1 MRSLYATMGC
11 GAATGALRVAVTSG
25 PEGIGAMARIGDMIF
40 RARQRKGWS
49 QAKLAAKIRKHA
61 PRISQW
67 ENNKVKPNERDL
79 ALLEKALECS
89 LRDAAIGDKIYDARS
104 RKGWS
109 QAELATKIG
118 KHGSQISN
126 WENDKIKPNE
136 RDLALLEN
144 ALDCSLQD
152 IASQIQDCLDNF
164 PVTALGIAKEAG
176 VSPPTIYNIRD
187 GKVVNPR
194 KPTADRI
201 LRALTTLRERHAD
214 YADDAGYADDAE
226 ESQDDGDSAEEYRP
240 EERKFLIEGALGKGG
255 DAGKFIKRYRLFNPH
270 NKEHVASLPET
281 PGVYLLYA
289 GNDDVAIP
297 SEVISGDAVATIKR
311 LRIVGTPEYVGKAD
325 NIRSRIRGKKTDH
338 EKGITN
344 TWWYRED
351 WINLAVY
358 VETDID
364 LSEELETLLIKL
376 LSPQA
381 NINKVGVKV

>member
-1 MRSLYATMGC
+1 MAT
-11 GAATGALRVAVTSG
+11 
-25 PEGIGAMARIGDMIF
+25 IGHMIL
-40 RARQRKGWS
+40 RARRRKDWS
-49 QAKLAAKIRKHA
+49 QAELATKIGKHA
-61 PRISQW
+61 PQISKW
-67 ENNKVKPNERDL
+67 ENDKATPSERDL
-79 ALLEKALECS
+79 ALLEEALGCS
-89 LRDAAIGDKIYDARS
+89 LQDTAIGDKIYDARS

-118 KHGSQISN
+118 KHAPQISK
-126 WENDKIKPNE
+126 WENDKAMPNE
-136 RDLALLEN
+136 RDLALLEE

-152 IASQIQDCLDNF
+152 IARQIQDCLDNF

-187 GKVVNPR
+187 GKIANPR

-201 LRALTTLRERHAD
+201 QRALTTLRERHAD
-214 YADDAGYADDAE
+214 DADDAAEWPDDDVSTEDDAT
-226 ESQDDGDSAEEYRP
+226 EEYKP
-240 EERKFLIEGALGKGG
+240 EERKFLIEGGLGKGG
-255 DAGKFIKRYRLFNPH
+255 GTGKFIKSYRVFNPH
-270 NKEHVASLPET
+270 NSEHVKSLPET
-281 PGVYLLYA
+281 SGVYLLYA

-297 SEVISGDAVATIKR
+297 SGVVSGGVADAIDVVDAIKL

-325 NIRSRIRGKKTDH
+325 NIRSRIRNRKSEYKQGKK
-338 EKGITN
+338 N

-381 NINKVGVKV
+381 NDRKVGIKGWE